1 MPNRSP
7 PRVALLGFSI
17 ECNKFAP
24 VATKAHFLTRAYLEG
39 DAIVEE
45 ARSATPC
52 MLPETPGFVAAMDAS
67 GAWMTEPNG
76 PVEHAFFVELL
87 GTIERRLRAALPVDA
102 VYICSHGAAL
112 TTAEDDPDGVLF
124 AKVREIVGPD
134 VPIAATLDLH
144 ANVSERMVGSIDAF
158 IGYRTNPHLDMR
170 ERGTEAAA
178 AIREMLGGVKPQRVL
193 IRLPIVPPTVTLLT
207 AAGPYAEMIE
217 LGQRHM
223 SPEIMNVSAMGGFA
237 FADAPECGLSV
248 VVTAR
253 RDKSAAARLARE
265 IAELGWANR
274 ARFYPRLT
282 SLDEAVEKALAVGR
296 DPTLPAL
303 AFADVADNPGGGGRG
318 NTVFLL
324 RALNEAGVEGALL
337 GVFYDPELAA
347 EAHRQGIGAR
357 FDARFNRSET
367 TNFSEPYTA
376 PATVVALTD
385 GRCVGRRGIYAGLRL
400 ELGPCA
406 AVKVGGVTVVVVSH
420 RVQCA
425 DPVFFEMMGLDI
437 DRARAVVVKS
447 RGHFR
452 GGFDEF
458 FGPEQ
463 IVEVD
468 LPGLT
473 SPMLNR
479 FTWTRLPRPVI
490 PLDEGVDWRPPPR
503 SCLNSRITAISSD
516 PGMRLGVI
524 LVKSRWEFG
533 SKFDRVIALT

>member
-1 MPNRSP
+1 MPNRSSP
-7 PRVALLGFSI
+7 HIAILGFSI

-24 VATKAHFLTRAYLEG
+24 VATKVHFLARTYLEG
-39 DAIVEE
+39 DAIIED
-45 ARSATPC
+45 ARAATPR

-67 GAWMTEPNG
+67 GAWTPVGVVLAMTEPNG

-87 GTIERRLRAALPVDA
+87 GTIEQRLRAALPVDA

-112 TTAEDDPDGVLF
+112 TTEQDDPDGVLF
-124 AKVREIVGPD
+124 ARIREIVGPD
-134 VPIAATLDLH
+134 VPIAVTLDLH
-144 ANVSERMVGSIDAF
+144 ANVSERMVGSVDAF
-158 IGYRTNPHLDMR
+158 IGYRTNLHLDMR
-170 ERGTEAAA
+170 ERGAEAAA
-178 AIREMLGGVKPQRVL
+178 AIREMLAGVKPQHAF

-207 AAGPYAEMIE
+207 AAGPYAEMID
-217 LGQRHM
+217 LGQRRM

-253 RDKSAAARLARE
+253 HDKRAAETLARE

-274 ARFYPRLT
+274 ARFYPGLT
-282 SLDEAVEKALAVGR
+282 PLDEAVAKALAVVR
-296 DPTLPAL
+296 DPSLPAL

-324 RALNEAGVEGALL
+324 RAFYEAGVEGALL
-337 GVFYDPELAA
+337 GVFFDPDLAS

-357 FDARFNRSET
+357 FDAHFNRAET
-367 TNFSEPYTA
+367 TNFSEPYSA
-376 PATVVALTD
+376 PATVAALTD
-385 GRCVGRRGIYAGLRL
+385 GRCVGRRGIYAGLLL
-400 ELGPCA
+400 ELGPCVA
-406 AVKVGGVTVVVVSH
+406 LKVDGITVVVVSH

-437 DRARAVVVKS
+437 GQARSVVVKS

-458 FGPEQ
+458 FGPGQ

-473 SPMLNR
+473 SPVLNR

-490 PLDEGVDWRPPPR
+490 PLDEGVDWQLP
-503 SCLNSRITAISSD
+503 LGDTATI
-516 PGMRLGVI
+516 
-524 LVKSRWEFG
+524 
-533 SKFDRVIALT
+533 

>member
-1 MPNRSP
+1 VAAPSSAASP
-7 PRVALLGFSI
+7 PPSPPPPAGERVKHPRVALLGFSI

-24 VATKAHFLTRAYLEG
+24 VATKAHFLARTYLEG
-39 DAIVEE
+39 DAIAAD
-45 ARSATPC
+45 ARAATPV

-67 GAWMTEPNG
+67 GAWTPVGIALAMTEPNG

-87 GTIERRLRAALPVDA
+87 DTIERRLRAALPVDA
-102 VYICSHGAAL
+102 VYICAHGAAL
-112 TTAEDDPDGVLF
+112 TTEEDDPDGVLF
-124 AKVREIVGPD
+124 AKVREIVGPG

-144 ANVSERMVGSIDAF
+144 ANVSERMVASVDVF

-170 ERGTEAAA
+170 ERGAEAAA
-178 AIREMLGGVKPQRVL
+178 AIREMLGGVKPRRAFV
-193 IRLPIVPPTVTLLT
+193 RLPIVPPTVTLLT
-207 AAGPYAEMIE
+207 SAGPYAEMIE
-217 LGQRHM
+217 LGERRM
-223 SPEIMNVSAMGGFA
+223 TPEIMNVSAMGGFA
-237 FADAPECGLSV
+237 FADAATCGLSV

-253 RDKSAAARLARE
+253 RDQRAAEALARE

-282 SLDEAVEKALAVGR
+282 ALDDAVAKALAVGR
-296 DPTLPAL
+296 DPSLPAL

-324 RALNEAGVEGALL
+324 RAFYQAGVERALL
-337 GVFYDPELAA
+337 GVFYDPPLAA
-347 EAHRQGIGAR
+347 EAHRYGLHYQ
-357 FDARFNRSET
+357 FDARFNRAET
-367 TNFSEPYTA
+367 TKFSEPWSA
-376 PATVVALTD
+376 PARVVALTD
-385 GRCVGRRGIYAGLRL
+385 GNCVGRRGIYAGLRL

-406 AVKVGGVTVVVVSH
+406 ALRIGGVTVVAISH

-437 DRARAVVVKS
+437 GAARAVVVKS

-473 SPMLNR
+473 SPVLNR

-490 PLDEGVDWRPPPR
+490 PLDDNVEWRP
-503 SCLNSRITAISSD
+503 L
-516 PGMRLGVI
+516 
-524 LVKSRWEFG
+524 
-533 SKFDRVIALT
+533 